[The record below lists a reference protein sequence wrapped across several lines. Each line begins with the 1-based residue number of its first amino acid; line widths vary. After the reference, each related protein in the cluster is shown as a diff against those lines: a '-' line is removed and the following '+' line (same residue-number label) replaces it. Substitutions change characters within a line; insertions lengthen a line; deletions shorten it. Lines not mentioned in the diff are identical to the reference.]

1 MRQMRQSVF
10 ETNSSSTHCMC
21 IVSDRKAELVY
32 PDRLR
37 FSCKE
42 YGRERG
48 ELRSAEDKA
57 SYLYSS
63 ILSLFERKKAEN
75 AKSWIMEELG
85 KVGIECDFETPEYRR
100 YGTGVYCC
108 NAYVDHAG
116 EDDHLTFVE
125 SVLRSSGRL
134 LRYLFSDKS
143 VVLTTS
149 DEVDDDRVENFH
161 VNYKHEFYY
170 KGN

>member
-1 MRQMRQSVF
+1 MRQVRSLVF

-21 IVSDRKAELVY
+21 IVSDRRAELVY
-32 PDRLR
+32 PERLMFR
-37 FSCKE
+37 CKE
-42 YGRERG
+42 YGREPG
-48 ELRSAEDKA
+48 ELKSAEDKA

-63 ILSLFERKKAEN
+63 ILSLFERKKAET
-75 AKSWIMEELG
+75 AKSWIMDELG
-85 KVGIECDFETPEYRR
+85 KVGVECDFETPEYRR
-100 YGTGVYCC
+100 YGSGVYCY
-108 NAYVDHAG
+108 NAYIDHAG

-125 SVLRSSGRL
+125 SVLRSSGCL

-149 DEVDDDRVENFH
+149 DEIDDDRVENFH

-170 KGN
+170 